1 MGGDSE
7 RDLSKDIDDVKVK
20 SGKVISEVREN
31 FAKMQKLKAEALM
44 KLEEMMGSV
53 EKDLE
58 KLQQKIVKSE
68 NLVSESKTRLNSEI
82 EKTLAQIKEKYSEL
96 KKRIVASIVP

>member
-7 RDLSKDIDDVKVK
+7 RALSKDIDDVKVK

-31 FAKMQKLKAEALM
+31 FAKMQRLKAEALM

-68 NLVSESKTRLNSEI
+68 NLVSESKARLNSEI